1 MFVEISVSENA
12 LKGVLRDFFIK
23 KRVNV
28 KTNNLKGLVTMTKL
42 INKKVFLVLLTVV
55 FSLCWLAVPASAEEV
70 TCSEA
75 TSEHFIVESITDPIL
90 NVDGLRSEDIATPF
104 ASVDN
109 FSVKGETFL
118 VIPARYNSS
127 EGVYERLMN
136 QEYWSITGAGYTPYN
151 CAVSHETSQFMA
163 ENGFDLVYVE
173 LVYNI
178 QGTSTYRIELSLDYP
193 EWVDCP
199 SRVQGGKNLVRWM
212 MPKTYHT
219 YGLNVTPSSSMI
231 AKYLGGHIS
240 IG

>member
-1 MFVEISVSENA
+1 
-12 LKGVLRDFFIK
+12 
-23 KRVNV
+23 
-28 KTNNLKGLVTMTKL
+28 MTKT
-42 INKKVFLVLLTVV
+42 INKKVFLVLLAVM
-55 FSLCWLAVPASAEEV
+55 FSICWLVVPASAEEV
-70 TCSEA
+70 SGSEV
-75 TSEHFIVESITDPIL
+75 TSEQFTVESITNPIL
-90 NVDGLRSEDIATPF
+90 NVDGLHTEDIATPF
-104 ASVDN
+104 ANVDN

-118 VIPARYNSS
+118 VIPARYNRN

-136 QEYWSITGAGYTPYN
+136 QEYWSITGSGYTPYN
-151 CAVSHETSQFMA
+151 CTVSRETSQFMA
-163 ENGFDLVYVE
+163 ENGFDLLYVE

-178 QGTSTYRIELSLDYP
+178 QGTSTYRIELSLDNP

-199 SRVQGGKNLVRWM
+199 SRAQGGKNLVRWM